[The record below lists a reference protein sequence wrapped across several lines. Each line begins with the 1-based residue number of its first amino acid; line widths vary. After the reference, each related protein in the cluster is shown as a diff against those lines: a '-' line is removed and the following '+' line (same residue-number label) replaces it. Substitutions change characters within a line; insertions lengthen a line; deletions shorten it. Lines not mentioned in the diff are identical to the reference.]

1 MRCVV
6 SNLFLESMGRFS
18 VAVRLSD
25 SRFFLRKNRF
35 EVCFESGNEIC
46 MDGSSVCQV
55 ALIKPSRVVSTYV
68 VTRS

>member
-25 SRFFLRKNRF
+25 SRFFF
-35 EVCFESGNEIC
+35 EEKSFRGLFRIGERNLHGWIFRLPGGLN
-46 MDGSSVCQV
+46 
-55 ALIKPSRVVSTYV
+55 
-68 VTRS
+68 